1 MGERMSAL
9 HAGLAKAVITP
20 PVGTQLA
27 GYAGRTD
34 PSTGVFD
41 DLYAK
46 ALVLDDGANRLA
58 LVVCDLIGL
67 GREMVAEIR
76 ETVAKQT
83 GICAEHTMITCTHTH
98 CGPNLRQAGHDYVS
112 GLKPSIAGAV
122 AAALNRLVPAQIG
135 VARGECYTACN
146 RRHPNSP
153 SGVYNLYRYPEGT
166 MDPTVMVLRVEDL
179 GGNILGALVNYAG
192 HPVGWGHRE
201 LMISRDYPGFALS
214 VLEKVWGPDVVA
226 VFLQGCCGNLNLNW
240 KWDRPDLSPIRRRD
254 FPEPVE
260 PRLRELKRLGH
271 MLGGEALNAAE
282 SIMDFTSEASLHG
295 MRRDV
300 VLPVRSD
307 LPEKMAE
314 RIAELRKQLAA
325 GETPAGRTAYHDIA
339 EGKTEIST
347 EVQVLRI
354 GEYYVVGLPSE
365 VFVEYQMEVRE
376 RVDAPFTFVSE
387 LANDTISY
395 VPTPAAYEEG
405 GYEERST
412 FLAPEAGGML
422 VDAAVALSQELG

>member
-1 MGERMSAL
+1 M
-9 HAGLAKAVITP
+9 AKTVITP

-46 ALVLDDGANRLA
+46 ALVLDDGENRLA
-58 LVVCDLIGL
+58 LVVCDLIGF

-76 ETVAKQT
+76 EAVTEQT
-83 GICAEHTMITCTHTH
+83 GIPAEHTMITCTHTH
-98 CGPNLRQAGHDYVS
+98 CGPNIRDAGTEYVT
-112 GLKPSIAGAV
+112 GLKSYIAGAAS
-122 AAALNRLVPAQIG
+122 AAADRLVPAKIG
-135 VARGECYTACN
+135 VGVGKCYMASN
-146 RRHPNSP
+146 RRHPDSP

-166 MDPTVMVLRVEDL
+166 MDPTVMVLRAEDL
-179 GGNILGALVNYAG
+179 DGNILGAVTNYAA

-201 LMISRDYPGFALS
+201 LMISRDFPGFALS
-214 VLEKVWGPDVVA
+214 VLEKAWGPEAVA

-240 KWDRPDLSPIRRRD
+240 KWDRPDLSPMPRRD
-254 FPEPVE
+254 FPEEVE
-260 PRLRELKRLGH
+260 PRLRELRRLGH
-271 MLGGEALNAAE
+271 MLGGESLNVAE
-282 SIMDFTSEASLHG
+282 SIMDLTVEASLSG
-295 MRRDV
+295 KRRDV
-300 VLPVRSD
+300 VLPVRGD

-314 RIAELRKQLAA
+314 RVEAIREKLAA
-325 GETPAGRTAYHDIA
+325 GETPDRRTAYHDIA
-339 EGKTEIST
+339 EGKTTITT

-354 GEYYVVGLPSE
+354 GEHYVVGLPSE

-412 FLAPEAGGML
+412 FLAPEAGGTL
-422 VDAAVALSQELG
+422 VDAAVELSRELG

>member
-1 MGERMSAL
+1 MGAL
-9 HAGLAKAVITP
+9 QAGMAKTVITP

-46 ALVLDDGANRLA
+46 ALVLDDGENRLA
-58 LVVCDLIGL
+58 LVVCDLIGF

-76 ETVAKQT
+76 EAVTEQT
-83 GICAEHTMITCTHTH
+83 GIPAEHTMITCTHTH
-98 CGPNLRQAGHDYVS
+98 CGPNIRDAGTEYVT
-112 GLKPSIAGAV
+112 GLKSYIAGAAS
-122 AAALNRLVPAQIG
+122 AAADRLVPAKIG
-135 VARGECYTACN
+135 VGVGKCYMASN
-146 RRHPNSP
+146 RRHPDSP

-166 MDPTVMVLRVEDL
+166 MDPTVMVLRAEDL
-179 GGNILGALVNYAG
+179 DGNILGAVTNYAA

-201 LMISRDYPGFALS
+201 LMISRDFPGFALS
-214 VLEKVWGPDVVA
+214 VLEKAWGPEAVA

-240 KWDRPDLSPIRRRD
+240 KWDRPDLSPMPRRD
-254 FPEPVE
+254 FPEEVE
-260 PRLRELKRLGH
+260 PRLRELRRLGH
-271 MLGGEALNAAE
+271 MLGGESLNVAE
-282 SIMDFTSEASLHG
+282 SIMDLTVEASLSG
-295 MRRDV
+295 KRRDV
-300 VLPVRSD
+300 VLPVRGD

-314 RIAELRKQLAA
+314 RVEAIREKLAA
-325 GETPAGRTAYHDIA
+325 GETPDRRTAYHDIA
-339 EGKTEIST
+339 EGKTTITT

-354 GEYYVVGLPSE
+354 GEHYVVGLPSE

-412 FLAPEAGGML
+412 FLAPEAGG
-422 VDAAVALSQELG
+422 